1 MSLGQRIAYLR
12 QERSL
17 TLQDVADGARL
28 TPSFLS
34 RLERDQA
41 NISVANLRKLAQ
53 FFGVPMTYFF
63 AEEDTRPGAVV
74 VRADARMRL
83 SRAGD
88 TAELSALTPPGSRVE
103 AWLLE
108 APPGA
113 AASNAAQ
120 LIFVLCGQLRCQVG
134 AESYL
139 LDAGDT
145 LLVQRDAPGGW
156 ECVGPERAKVVLISA
171 AGRLS

>member
-17 TLQDVADGARL
+17 TLQDVADGAKL

-63 AEEDTRPGAVV
+63 ADEEARPEAIV
-74 VRADARMRL
+74 VRADARVRL
-83 SRAGD
+83 SRPGD
-88 TAELSALTPPGSRVE
+88 TAQISALTPPGSRVE
-103 AWLLE
+103 ARLLE
-108 APPGA
+108 AQPGA
-113 AASNAAQ
+113 AASNAAR

-134 AESYL
+134 AESYVL
-139 LDAGDT
+139 GAGDT
-145 LLVQRDAPGGW
+145 LLVQRDAPGDW
-156 ECVGPERAKVVLISA
+156 ECVGSERAMVVLVSA
-171 AGRLS
+171 TGELA